1 MGLLWKAPL
10 EELANP
16 LHTPNPAKAPWY
28 FTGLQELLHCFPPFV
43 AGVILPG
50 LIVSGLFFIPF
61 SPVFDRVT
69 TYDAKQWFRR
79 KPVRMVVAAVLILV
93 FSVLLVRVHA
103 WDALLPATE
112 SAAQPARGFRSW
124 LSSRPLSFWIMT
136 LFLMEAVVL
145 TAVGTLFRGPSW
157 AWVWPW
163 RG

>member
-1 MGLLWKAPL
+1 
-10 EELANP
+10 
-16 LHTPNPAKAPWY
+16 
-28 FTGLQELLHCFPPFV
+28 
-43 AGVILPG
+43 
-50 LIVSGLFFIPF
+50 
-61 SPVFDRVT
+61 
-69 TYDAKQWFRR
+69 
-79 KPVRMVVAAVLILV
+79 MVVAAVLILV

-103 WDALLPATE
+103 WDALLPAVVVTILLLLATE
-112 SAAQPARGFRSW
+112 SASQPARGFRSW